1 LFQFRGRVCW
11 SRDGARG
18 EQVRQDLVQRQ
29 ADVRV
34 RLRLFTT
41 NLTIYA
47 YAIMGASFI
56 EAYVKGAGF
65 KTASY
70 VCIGLALV
78 FHTLAWYIAP
88 RGEQA

>member
-1 LFQFRGRVCW
+1 MTR
-11 SRDGARG
+11 
-18 EQVRQDLVQRQ
+18 DLVQRQ

-34 RLRLFTT
+34 RLKLFTA
-41 NLTIYA
+41 NLTTYA